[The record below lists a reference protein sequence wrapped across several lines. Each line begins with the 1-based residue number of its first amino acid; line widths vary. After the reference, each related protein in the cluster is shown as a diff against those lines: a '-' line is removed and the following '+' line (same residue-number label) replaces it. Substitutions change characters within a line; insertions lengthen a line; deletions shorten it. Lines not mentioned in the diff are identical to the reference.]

1 MERNV
6 YRTLF
11 SRLKNDREMRQC
23 NDQVLALSKTAKEIY
38 EYTDSRT
45 QEIGHMHLT
54 GHEVAYCRI
63 LLEYDKGAVQMP
75 LLPRP
80 E

>member
-38 EYTDSRT
+38 E
-45 QEIGHMHLT
+45 
-54 GHEVAYCRI
+54 
-63 LLEYDKGAVQMP
+63 
-75 LLPRP
+75 
-80 E
+80 